1 MKSKKKICI
10 VGLGRFGTLIASI
23 LKKDFEVSVM
33 VSDAKKYFEKA
44 EKLGIKI
51 IDKEDLKIF
60 DIVILCPP
68 ISKTEQIIKE
78 IGPFLKEKS
87 LLVDTCS
94 VKTLPCQWMKK
105 HAPKNVEILG
115 THPMFGP
122 VTTKFNLEKQ
132 TWKLDGLQIVLCP
145 LRINQKKLEKIRKFL
160 KKLKL
165 KVIETTPQEHDRQNA
180 KTLALVHFLGR
191 ALVTSGVKEQEIF
204 TPGYADLLKIIPHTA
219 SDNWQ
224 LFFDM
229 NNFNP
234 FSEKIRKDFLR
245 SCHNL
250 DFKIAFSKGKDDL
263 ESSRNIIDSVDEKVF
278 ELLKIRFGE
287 VRKIGKTKK
296 KIGKNVRDTKREERI
311 IENKVRKFKMD
322 KELVENIYKAIFNHS
337 YKIQK

>member
-23 LKKDFEVSVM
+23 LKKDFEVSAI
-33 VSDAKKYFEKA
+33 VSDAKKYSEKA
-44 EKLGIKI
+44 KNLGIKI
-51 IDKEDLKIF
+51 IDKEDLKNF
-60 DIVILCPP
+60 DIIILCPP
-68 ISKTEQIIKE
+68 ISKTEQIIQE
-78 IGPFLKEKS
+78 IGPLLKEKS
-87 LLVDTCS
+87 MLVDTCS

-105 HAPKNVEILG
+105 HVPKNIEILG

-122 VTTKFNLEKQ
+122 VTTKFSFEKQ

-145 LRINQKKLEKIRKFL
+145 LRINQKRLESIRKFL

-165 KVIETTPQEHDRQNA
+165 KVIETTPKEHDRQNA

-191 ALVTSGVKEQEIF
+191 ALVASGVKEQEIF
-204 TPGYADLLKIIPHTA
+204 TPGYTDLLKIIPHTA

-250 DFKIAFSKGKDDL
+250 DFKIAASVGEDEL
-263 ESSRNIIDSVDEKVF
+263 ESSRNIIDSVDEKIF

-287 VRKIGKTKK
+287 VEKIGKIKK
-296 KIGKNVRDTKREERI
+296 KSGKNVRDMEREERI
-311 IENKVRKFKMD
+311 IENKVKKFKMD